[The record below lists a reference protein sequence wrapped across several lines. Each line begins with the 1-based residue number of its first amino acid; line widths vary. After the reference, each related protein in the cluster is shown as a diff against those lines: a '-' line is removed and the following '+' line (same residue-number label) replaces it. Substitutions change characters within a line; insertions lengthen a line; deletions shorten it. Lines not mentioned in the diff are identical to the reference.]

1 MADPRVLI
9 LGHSFVH
16 RLYSFIDSTSNP
28 VLILSLGITEP
39 LHVKWHGIGGRTIAK
54 ALAFDLHV
62 VEYFKPHVVILKLG
76 TNDLTHLDP
85 TTVGSSVEDLTRVL
99 HFRYGVQ
106 RIVVCQPIVRD
117 KATEFNSQVTLLDMY
132 LEIVIP
138 SLPHAYFWKHRSL

>member
-9 LGHSFVH
+9 LGHSFVR

-76 TNDLTHLDP
+76 TNDLTNLDP
-85 TTVGSSVEDLTRVL
+85 TTVGLSLEDLTQVL

-138 SLPHAYFWKHRSL
+138 LLPHAYFWKHRSL